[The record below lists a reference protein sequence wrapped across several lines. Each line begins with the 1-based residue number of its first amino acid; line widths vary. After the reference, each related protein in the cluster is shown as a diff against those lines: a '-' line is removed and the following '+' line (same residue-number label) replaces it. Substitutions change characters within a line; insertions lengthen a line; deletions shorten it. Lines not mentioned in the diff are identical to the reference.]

1 MTSTAI
7 DLALIA
13 LVGWAILDGRAKS
26 RKMAELQ
33 EVLRELAPVVEQ
45 FSASVDKS
53 EITVKGVRQAVEE
66 GVDSIHQTANS
77 ARNRISILADLNGA
91 PTKRGKV
98 AGSHRVSS
106 KAKLV
111 DTFFSMTRS
120 GR

>member
-13 LVGWAILDGRAKS
+13 LVGWAIIDGRAKS
-26 RKMAELQ
+26 KKMAELQ
-33 EVLRELAPVVEQ
+33 EVLRELAPVVEK

-53 EITVKGVRQAVEE
+53 EVTVKGVRQAVEE
-66 GVDSIHQTANS
+66 GVDSINQTASS
-77 ARNRISILADLNGA
+77 ARHRLSVMADLSG
-91 PTKRGKV
+91 TKKGKV
-98 AGSHRVSS
+98 SATHRLPS
-106 KAKLV
+106 KASLV